1 MGQKTNPVGFRLG
14 VIRGWDSNWYTDGSY
29 ADKIV
34 EDHEIRRYL
43 DARLKR
49 AGLSRTIIE
58 RTPKRVILTLHT
70 SRPGVIIGR
79 GGSEVEKLR
88 EELKALTDKDIQI
101 NINEI
106 KRPEL
111 DASLVAQNIA
121 QQLEGRVS
129 YRRAMKQA
137 LGAAM
142 RMGAQGIRIKL
153 AGRLGGAEMG
163 RVEQYLEGRVPLH
176 TMRADID
183 YAQATAFTIQGT
195 AGVKVWIFHGEVIGT
210 PDLSPNASAQR
221 QQNAAPSVPERR
233 RRDGRGGGRDER
245 GGGRDR
251 NRGGGGGGGRGRGG
265 NSGGGGRR

>member
-1 MGQKTNPVGFRLG
+1 MGQKTNPIGFRLG

-29 ADKIV
+29 ADKLV
-34 EDHEIRRYL
+34 EDEEIRRYL

-49 AGLSRTIIE
+49 AGLSRVVIE

-70 SRPGVIIGR
+70 SRPGVVIGR

-88 EELKALTDKDIQI
+88 EELKQLTDKDIQI

-129 YRRAMKQA
+129 FRRAMKQS
-137 LGAAM
+137 LSAAM
-142 RMGAQGIRIKL
+142 RMGAEGIRIRV
-153 AGRLGGAEMG
+153 AGRLGGAEMS

-176 TMRADID
+176 TIRADID
-183 YAQATAFTIQGT
+183 YAEATAFTIQGT
-195 AGVKVWIFHGEVIGT
+195 TGVKVWIYRGEILGT
-210 PDLSPNASAQR
+210 PDLSPNAHQQR
-221 QQNAAPSVPERR
+221 QQQMSTPPPERR
-233 RRDGRGGGRDER
+233 RGRRGR
-245 GGGRDR
+245 RDR
-251 NRGGGGGGGRGRGG
+251 NSGGGGRGRG
-265 NSGGGGRR
+265 RRS

>member
-1 MGQKTNPVGFRLG
+1 MGQKVNPIGFRLG
-14 VIRGWDSNWYTDGSY
+14 VIRGWDSNWYEKGSY
-29 ADKIV
+29 ADKLV
-34 EDHEIRRYL
+34 EDEEIRRYL

-49 AGLSRTIIE
+49 AGLSRTVIE

-88 EELKALTDKDIQI
+88 EELKQLTSKDIQI

-111 DASLVAQNIA
+111 DAGLVAQNIA

-142 RMGAQGIRIKL
+142 RMGAQGIRIRL
-153 AGRLGGAEMG
+153 GGRLGGAEMG

-183 YAQATAFTIQGT
+183 YAQATAKTIQGT
-195 AGVKVWIFHGEVIGT
+195 AGVKVWIFHGEVIGK
-210 PDLSPNASAQR
+210 PDLSPNATAQR
-221 QQNAAPSVPERR
+221 QQAAAPNVPERR
-233 RRDGRGGGRDER
+233 RRDGRGGRDNR
-245 GGGRDR
+245 GGGR
-251 NRGGGGGGGRGRGG
+251 
-265 NSGGGGRR
+265 GGRR

>member
-1 MGQKTNPVGFRLG
+1 LGQKTNPIGFRLG

-29 ADKIV
+29 ADKLV
-34 EDHEIRRYL
+34 EDEEIRRYL

-49 AGLSRTIIE
+49 AGLSRVVIE

-70 SRPGVIIGR
+70 SRPGVVIGR

-88 EELKALTDKDIQI
+88 EELKQLTDKDIQI

-129 YRRAMKQA
+129 FRRAMKQS
-137 LGAAM
+137 LSAAM
-142 RMGAQGIRIKL
+142 RMGAEGIRIRV
-153 AGRLGGAEMG
+153 AGRLGGAEMS

-176 TMRADID
+176 TIRADID
-183 YAQATAFTIQGT
+183 YAEATAFTIQGT
-195 AGVKVWIFHGEVIGT
+195 TGVKVWIYRGEILGT
-210 PDLSPNASAQR
+210 PDLSPNAHQQR
-221 QQNAAPSVPERR
+221 QQQMSTPPPERR
-233 RRDGRGGGRDER
+233 RGRRGR
-245 GGGRDR
+245 RDR
-251 NRGGGGGGGRGRGG
+251 NSGGGGRGRG
-265 NSGGGGRR
+265 RRS